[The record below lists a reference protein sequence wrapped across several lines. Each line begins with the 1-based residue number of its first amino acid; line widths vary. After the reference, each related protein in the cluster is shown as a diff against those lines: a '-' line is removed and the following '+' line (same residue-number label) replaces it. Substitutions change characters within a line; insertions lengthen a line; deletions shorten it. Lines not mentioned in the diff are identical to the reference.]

1 MNVVEIIKDSIK
13 YPLSDWKKF
22 LILGVLILFTFVYT
36 LAESLDVKNLE
47 LLIFLYVA
55 GFLINFFA
63 DGYSFRIIKL
73 SLSGLGNLPEFD
85 NWINMFKDGIKM
97 FIVNFLYLIP
107 AIFIVVF
114 GVLFH
119 LSALRTIIGFHPS
132 NLTLDVLSTVGIWAF
147 FVALYYIVVAPI
159 IAMAK
164 ANMIYNNG
172 EVGSAF
178 RLREILDKI
187 TSKGWLKLIKWYL
200 ATMFTGLILVFLM
213 VFVLT
218 FLLIFIGYY
227 LPSLNLIHNR
237 IVEAV
242 IFPLIL
248 MPYLLMYTS
257 RSIALF
263 YVS

>member
-22 LILGVLILFTFVYT
+22 LILGVVMLFSSLYA
-36 LAESLDVKNLE
+36 LAGSLDVKNLE
-47 LLIFLYVA
+47 LLILLYVA

-63 DGYSFRIIKL
+63 DGYFFRIIKL

-85 NWINMFKDGIKM
+85 NWTNMFKDGIKM
-97 FIVNFLYLIP
+97 FIVNFVYLTP
-107 AIFIVVF
+107 AFFIVGFV
-114 GVLFH
+114 VLFH

-132 NLTLDVLSTVGIWAF
+132 NLTLDVLSAVGIWAF
-147 FVALYYIVVAPI
+147 FVALYYIVIAPI

-164 ANMIYNNG
+164 ANMIHNDG
-172 EVGSAF
+172 EVGAAF

-187 TSKGWLKLIKWYL
+187 AAKGWLKFIKWYL
-200 ATMFTGLILVFLM
+200 AMMFTGLIVIFLAA
-213 VFVLT
+213 FVLT
-218 FLLIFIGYY
+218 FLLVLIEYY
-227 LPSLNLIHNR
+227 SSSPNLIHN

-242 IFPLIL
+242 IFHLIFL
-248 MPYLLMYTS
+248 PYLFMYEN